1 MKKLSLLLLLL
12 IAMLTSCSDT
22 DKADKLRLELKY
34 DEAAALYRKAADNG
48 DAYAMWRLAEC
59 YSNGNGIEFDKKK
72 AYDWIVKSAKAG
84 QEEAKVDLALTKID
98 GLYGQPKNV
107 KEGIKEMEALYSSSN
122 NAYTYLKYAGL
133 FWDGVQGEIEKD
145 RSKAVEIINKL
156 EDKNSP
162 YYNWFMGIVYC
173 TGTDDID
180 IDENKAIEF
189 WNKSFSEGFYG
200 SLQIA
205 NLYANG
211 GSQIEK
217 NIDKAI
223 EFYKK
228 GVETN
233 GTGSMLHLANLYL
246 SPDSSLQKYH
256 NPKAALEL
264 LKKAVKHGGAD
275 ACDRLG
281 CMYSFGE
288 NVEKDDE
295 QAVKYFKLAD
305 EYGSSN
311 GTLNLGAGYHT
322 GRGVEQDLKKAEAC
336 YQKAADRGNHEAAMR
351 LAESYAN
358 HTFGYD
364 LTKYKEYLN
373 KAVKLGSPRATY
385 KMAELYYHG
394 YSDLNIKQ
402 DVFQAFVYAKKAAD
416 AGWIDACE
424 MVSYLYE
431 NGIGCDKD
439 IAKAKEYHNK
449 ASM

>member
-1 MKKLSLLLLLL
+1 MKKLSLYFLLM
-12 IAMLTSCSDT
+12 IAILASCSDT
-22 DKADKLRLELKY
+22 DKADKLRLERKY
-34 DEAAALYRKAADNG
+34 DEAAALYQKAADKG

-59 YSNGNGIEFDKKK
+59 YSTGNGIEFNQKK

-84 QEEAKVDLALTKID
+84 QEEAKVDLALTKIY
-98 GLYGQPKNV
+98 GLYGQSKNV
-107 KEGIKEMEALYSSSN
+107 KEGINEMEVLYSSSN
-122 NAYTYLKYAGL
+122 NAYTYLKYASL
-133 FWDGVQGEIEKD
+133 FWDGVQGEIERD
-145 RSKAVEIINKL
+145 QSKAVEIMNKL
-156 EDKNSP
+156 ENKNSP

-173 TGTDDID
+173 VGTDDID
-180 IDENKAIEF
+180 IDENKAIEL
-189 WNKSFSEGFYG
+189 WNKSFSEGYNG

-211 GSQIEK
+211 GIHIEK
-217 NIDKAI
+217 NIDTAI

-228 GVETN
+228 GVEAN
-233 GTGSMLHLANLYL
+233 GTGSMLQLANLYL

-264 LKKAVKHGGAD
+264 LKKAVKHGNAD

-281 CMYSFGE
+281 CMFSFGE
-288 NVEKDDE
+288 IIEKDDE

-311 GTLNLGAGYHT
+311 GTLNLGANYLT

-336 YQKAADRGNHEAAMR
+336 YKKAADRGSHEAAMR
-351 LAESYAN
+351 IAEGYAN

-373 KAVKLGSPRATY
+373 KAVQLGSPRATY
-385 KMAELYYHG
+385 IMAQLYYQG
-394 YSDLNIKQ
+394 YSELNIKQ
-402 DVFQAFVYAKKAAD
+402 DVFQAFVYAKQAAD

-424 MVSYLYE
+424 MVAYLYE
-431 NGIGCDKD
+431 NGIGCHKN
-439 IAKAKEYHNK
+439 IAKATEYHNK